1 MAIDSEN
8 VQPNESS
15 NSDEVKADAVTL
27 PQDFIKTYRK
37 DVSNIIELLNN
48 QVEQITSSEVED
60 SKELLGTTF
69 IKSGVVEKMLLLASG
84 TFVLS
89 LNFVTTISSQLRIKG
104 IQRIDTRLLHILE
117 AAWILLFISILSCC
131 IAWALSHLDVL
142 RLRKIRQLKL
152 ATKTNERYSALMK
165 PLFQLVKKFGD
176 LLISTKKID
185 QNTDYMKVEKMGTA
199 IFDHLIKKHRKEALE
214 LELFRFQGKFYSWLL
229 LIVFISVPV
238 AFLLLLVFSVDII
251 RILLL

>member
-37 DVSNIIELLNN
+37 DVLNTIELLKN

-60 SKELLGTTF
+60 SKELLETTF
-69 IKSGVVEKMLLLASG
+69 IKTGVVEKMLLLASG

-89 LNFVTTISSQLRIKG
+89 LNFITTASSQLRSKG
-104 IQRIDTRLLHILE
+104 IQRIDTRSLHLLE
-117 AAWILLFISILSCC
+117 AAWILLFIAILSCC
-131 IAWALSHLDVL
+131 IAWALTSLDAQ

-152 ATKTNERYSALMK
+152 ATKENERYSAMVK
-165 PLFQLVKKFGD
+165 PLSQLVKKVGD
-176 LLISTKKID
+176 LLITTIKVD
-185 QNTDYMKVEKMGTA
+185 QNSDYMKVEKMGTA

-214 LELFRFQGKFYSWLL
+214 LESFRFQGKFYGWLL

-238 AFLLLLVFSVDII
+238 AFLLLLVFSIGII
-251 RILLL
+251 RILLI